1 MMPPANRDAR
11 LRDTTA
17 MTHVRPRINAAIPI
31 AAATLLLA
39 VAAGGAQAR
48 EDGPLP
54 ERVTFP
60 SADGRT
66 TLTGYVYVPP
76 DKGDARV
83 PAVVMMHGRAGAY
96 STAAKGRYDA
106 STLSQ
111 RHQMWGRFWA
121 AQGYVAIL
129 VDGFGPRGY
138 PHGFPRF
145 SYGERPAE
153 LDEVTVRP
161 LDAYGAL
168 AYLRTRPDVMADRI
182 ALQGW
187 SNGGSAALASMA
199 RDAPGIPEQAHGFR
213 GALAFY
219 PACGLKHR
227 FDRGLEPYAPVRVLM
242 GTADEEVSPRV
253 CATLVERSQARRGDI
268 EIKLYPGATHDFD
281 DPGRNRQSVEANASA
296 KRDAT
301 AAAQQF
307 FAEQLAGG
315 TR

>member
-1 MMPPANRDAR
+1 M
-11 LRDTTA
+11 
-17 MTHVRPRINAAIPI
+17 NAAVPI
-31 AAATLLLA
+31 AAAALLLA

-48 EDGPLP
+48 DDDALP

-66 TLTGYVYVPP
+66 TLVGYVYTPP
-76 DKGDARV
+76 DKGNARV

-106 STLSQ
+106 ATLSQ

-145 SYGERPAE
+145 SYQDRPAE

-168 AYLRTRPDVMADRI
+168 AYLRTRPDVAADRVG
-182 ALQGW
+182 LQGW
-187 SNGGSAALASMA
+187 SNGGSAALATMA
-199 RDAPGIPEQAHGFR
+199 RDAPGLAEQARGFR

-219 PACGLKHR
+219 PGCGLKRR
-227 FDRGLEPYAPVRVLM
+227 FDRGLAPYAPVRVFM
-242 GTADEEVSPRV
+242 GSADEEVSPRV
-253 CATLVERSQARRGDI
+253 CATLVERSHARHGDI
-268 EIKLYPGATHDFD
+268 ELKLYPGATHSFD
-281 DPGRNRQSVEANASA
+281 DPGDKRQSVRANASA

-301 AAAQQF
+301 AAAEQF
-307 FAEQLAGG
+307 FARELDGR